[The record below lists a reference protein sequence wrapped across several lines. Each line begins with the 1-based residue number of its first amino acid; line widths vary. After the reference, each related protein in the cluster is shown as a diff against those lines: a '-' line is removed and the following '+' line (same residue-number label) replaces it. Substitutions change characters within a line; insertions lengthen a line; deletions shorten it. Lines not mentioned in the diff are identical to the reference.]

1 MLPFRQSKI
10 ILKTLEYT
18 HLLMNYALTNDRIHL
33 SCLALWL
40 LMIGL
45 PILSQAQ
52 GTRLLRQPS
61 ISKDKIAFTYASDIW
76 ISNLNGGT
84 ATRLTST
91 AAVET
96 TPVFSP
102 DGKWIAFSSN
112 RSGSYAVYV
121 VSAEGGSPKRLTW
134 YPAAAFVRGWTPDG
148 AHVLYASRR
157 ESAPG
162 NFNRLWKVN
171 PQGGS
176 AEMLPAPWA
185 NDGSYSADGNSIA
198 VDRMRRWDI
207 EWRAYRGG
215 QNTPLIILN
224 LNDLSEEKIPNDK
237 RTTDVQPVWMGD
249 KIYFLSDR
257 DWVSNIWSY
266 DIKSKALKQLTRF
279 KGSDIKTLSGS
290 NGMLAF
296 ERDGYLHT
304 IRPEQGKSKQLNI
317 KAVGDFPWAETR
329 WEDVTGRVRSL
340 SLSPT
345 GKRALVE
352 ARGEIFTIPAKDGA
366 ARNLT
371 KSSGAA
377 DRSPIWSPKGG
388 QVAWFSDKTGKYT
401 LMLADQDGLGQAK
414 SIDLGESKMVWSPSW
429 SPDGKYI
436 SFVDDDVRVKVL
448 EVATGQIQT
457 IDVGGNNLERG
468 GLSPEWSPDSQ
479 WLAYAKSASN
489 NFRRVMVWSVE
500 TKESKAMTD
509 PLADAFAPSWDR
521 GGRHLYFLASTD
533 VALRSGWANTSS
545 MQASPEYGAY
555 VILLREDQA
564 SPFAPKSDEE
574 PVKKEKEIKDEDK
587 EAKSDDTKEK
597 SKKPTAPKNKGEAV
611 DTVKI
616 DWDRLDRRTLALP
629 IPVNNYRFTVTGP
642 KGSVFIGEFV
652 ENTPGITLKK
662 FDLKSAKMSTFTGGV
677 RNLAI
682 SADGKKMIIRSRGSM
697 KIVDTTKPPGKG
709 GTGIRPRLRMKL
721 DRLAEWEQIFNE
733 AWRYERDFFYD
744 PNMHGRDWNK
754 VKERYAPLIPHLR
767 HRDDLRYVLDQLNGE
782 LSVGHSF
789 VFGGDMPK
797 VDTSRVGLLGAD
809 LTAENGGWK
818 ISRIYTT
825 ESWNPRLRAPLD
837 RPKMKVKEGHYLVGI
852 EGEALTANDNPY
864 AYLDGMA
871 GRQTIIHINTSPTME
886 GAWKETV
893 EPIRSENAL
902 RQRAWVEDNRRKV
915 DELSGGRLAYI
926 WVPNTSIPGFVSFNR
941 YYFAQQDKEGAVID
955 ERYNGGGLLDDY
967 MVDLMTRKLR
977 AALTNEVPNGAPMR
991 LPAGILGPKVLLI
1004 NELAGSG
1011 GDFFPWVFRQQQAG
1025 PLIGARTWGG
1035 LVKSSVHY
1043 AMVDGSALTAP
1054 DNAVFDPIN
1063 NKWVAENEGVAPDIE
1078 VYQDVKS
1085 WSEGRDVQ
1093 LEKAVEEALKRVD
1106 QSKADKITPPP
1117 FSKPAKK
1124 K

>member
-1 MLPFRQSKI
+1 
-10 ILKTLEYT
+10 
-18 HLLMNYALTNDRIHL
+18 MNQALTCFSAPSVFWGL
-33 SCLALWL
+33 CLTFFS
-40 LMIGL
+40 L
-45 PILSQAQ
+45 PIIGSSQ
-52 GTRLLRQPS
+52 GTRLLRQPT
-61 ISKDKIAFTYASDIW
+61 ISQNKIAFTYASDIW
-76 ISNLNGGT
+76 ISDIAGGT

-91 AAVET
+91 PAVESN
-96 TPVFSP
+96 PAFSP

-112 RSGSYAVYV
+112 RAGGTSVYV
-121 VSAEGGSPKRLTW
+121 VSAEGGMPKRLSY
-134 YPAAAFVRGWTPDG
+134 YPAAAAVRGWTPDG
-148 AHVLYASRR
+148 KHIIYASRR

-162 NFNRLWKVN
+162 NFNRLWKVS
-171 PQGGS
+171 PEGGPS
-176 AEMLPAPWA
+176 EMLPVPWA
-185 NDGSYSADGNSIA
+185 NDGSYKADGKHIA
-198 VDRMRRWDI
+198 IDRMRRWDV

-215 QNTPLIILN
+215 QNTPLILLN
-224 LNDLSEEKIPNDK
+224 LDDLSEEKIPNEQ
-237 RTTDVQPVWMGD
+237 RTTDVQPIWMGD

-266 DIKSKALKQLTRF
+266 DTKSKALKQITRF
-279 KGSDIKTLSGS
+279 KGSDIKSLT
-290 NGMLAF
+290 GMDGILAF

-304 IRPEQGKSKQLNI
+304 LRPGQGRSKQLSI
-317 KAVGDFPWAETR
+317 TVVGDYPWAATR
-329 WEDVTGRVRSL
+329 WEDVTGRIRSL

-377 DRSPIWSPKGG
+377 DRSPIWSPKGD
-388 QVAWFSDKTGKYT
+388 QVAWFSDKSGKYT
-401 LMLADQDGLGQAK
+401 LMLTSQDGLGDVK
-414 SIDLGESKMVWSPSW
+414 SLDLGESKMVWNPSW

-436 SFVDDDVRVKVL
+436 SFVDDDVRIRVL
-448 EVATGQIQT
+448 EVENGNLKT
-457 IDVGGNNLERG
+457 IDVGGNNIERG
-468 GLSPEWSPDSQ
+468 SITPQWSPDSK
-479 WLAYAKSASN
+479 WLTYAKSASN
-489 NFRRVMVWSVE
+489 NFRQVKVWSVE
-500 TKESKAMTD
+500 SNEAKVMTD

-521 GGRHLYFLASTD
+521 GGKHLYFLASTD
-533 VALRSGWANTSS
+533 VALGSGWANTSA
-545 MQASPEYGAY
+545 MGASPEYGAY
-555 VILLREDQA
+555 VIVLREGDD

-574 PVKKEKEIKDEDK
+574 PVKKDKKEKENKK
-587 EAKSDDTKEK
+587 EESAEGKKEEP
-597 SKKPTAPKNKGEAV
+597 KKPTPKKKPGTAI

-616 DWDRLDRRTLALP
+616 DWDKLGRRTLALP
-629 IPVNNYRFTVTGP
+629 IPVNNYRFTMMGP
-642 KGSVFIGEFV
+642 KGSVFIGERV

-662 FDLKSAKMSTFTGGV
+662 FELKTAKLSTFVGAV
-677 RNLAI
+677 RNLAT
-682 SADGKKMIIRSRGSM
+682 SADGKKLIVRTLRGL
-697 KIVDTTKPPGKG
+697 KIVDTARPPGKG
-709 GTGIRPRLRMKL
+709 GTSIRPRLRMKL

-744 PNMHGRDWNK
+744 PNMHGRDWDK
-754 VKERYAPLIPHLR
+754 VKERYAPLIPFVR
-767 HRDDLRYVLDQLNGE
+767 HRDDLRYVLDQVNGE

-789 VFGGDMPK
+789 VFGGDLPA

-809 LTAENGGWK
+809 LVAENGRWRIK
-818 ISRIYTT
+818 RIYTT
-825 ESWNPRLRAPLD
+825 ESWNPRLKAPLD
-837 RPKMKVKEGHYLVGI
+837 RPKMKVEEGHYLVGI
-852 EGEALTANDNPY
+852 EGVSLTANDNPY
-864 AYLDGMA
+864 EFLDGMA
-871 GRQTIIHINTSPTME
+871 GRQIILHINSSPSMD

-893 EPIRSENAL
+893 QPIRSENAL

-915 DELSGGRLAYI
+915 DELSGGRLAYV
-926 WVPNTSIPGFVSFNR
+926 WVPNTSFPGYVSFNR
-941 YYFAQQDKEGAVID
+941 YFFAQQDKEGAVID

-1011 GDFFPWVFRQQQAG
+1011 GDFFPWVFRQQNAG

-1043 AMVDGSALTAP
+1043 SMVDGSALTAP

-1063 NKWVAENEGVAPDIE
+1063 NKWVAENEGVWPDIE
-1078 VYQDVKS
+1078 VYQDAKS

-1093 LEKAVEEALKRVD
+1093 LEKAVEEALKRLGS
-1106 QSKADKITPPP
+1106 SKTDKITPPAY
-1117 FSKPAKK
+1117 SKPAKK

>member
-1 MLPFRQSKI
+1 
-10 ILKTLEYT
+10 
-18 HLLMNYALTNDRIHL
+18 MNQALTCFRVPNAFVGL
-33 SCLALWL
+33 CLAL
-40 LMIGL
+40 ICL
-45 PILSQAQ
+45 PIIGSSQ
-52 GTRLLRQPS
+52 GTRLLRQPT
-61 ISKDKIAFTYASDIW
+61 ISQDKIAFTYASDIW
-76 ISNLNGGT
+76 ICDIAGGT

-91 AAVET
+91 PAVESN
-96 TPVFSP
+96 PAFSP

-112 RSGSYAVYV
+112 RAGGTSVYV
-121 VSAEGGSPKRLTW
+121 VSAEGGMPKRLSY
-134 YPAAAFVRGWTPDG
+134 YPAAAAVRGWTPDG
-148 AHVLYASRR
+148 KHIIYASRR

-162 NFNRLWKVN
+162 NFNRLWKVS
-171 PQGGS
+171 PEGGPS
-176 AEMLPAPWA
+176 EMLPAPWA
-185 NDGSYSADGNSIA
+185 NDGSYRADGSYIA
-198 VDRMRRWDI
+198 IDRMRRWDV

-215 QNTPLIILN
+215 QNTPLVILN
-224 LNDLSEEKIPNDK
+224 LGDLSEEKIPNEQ

-266 DIKSKALKQLTRF
+266 DTKTKALKQITRF
-279 KGSDIKTLSGS
+279 KGSDIKSLSGK
-290 NGMLAF
+290 NGLLAF

-304 IRPEQGKSKQLNI
+304 LRPGQGKSKQLSI
-317 KAVGDFPWAETR
+317 TVVGDYPWAATR

-377 DRSPIWSPKGG
+377 DRSPIWSPKGD
-388 QVAWFSDKTGKYT
+388 QVAWFSDQSGKYT
-401 LMLADQDGLGQAK
+401 LMLTGQDGLGDAK
-414 SIDLGESKMVWSPSW
+414 SVELGESKMIWNPSW

-436 SFVDDDVRVKVL
+436 SFVDDDVRIRVL
-448 EVATGQIQT
+448 EVENGNLQT
-457 IDVGGNNLERG
+457 IDVGGINIERG
-468 GLSPEWSPDSQ
+468 SISPQWSPDSK
-479 WLAYAKSASN
+479 WLTYAKTASN

-500 TKESKAMTD
+500 SNESKVMTD
-509 PLADAFAPSWDR
+509 PMADAFAPSWDR
-521 GGRHLYFLASTD
+521 GGKHLYFLASTD
-533 VALRSGWANTSS
+533 VALGSGWANTSA
-545 MQASPEYGAY
+545 MAASPEYGAY
-555 VILLREDQA
+555 VIVLREGDD

-574 PVKKEKEIKDEDK
+574 PVKKEKEGDK
-587 EAKSDDTKEK
+587 KEK
-597 SKKPTAPKNKGEAV
+597 STEDKKEEPKKPAPRKKPGAAV

-616 DWDRLDRRTLALP
+616 DWNNLARRTLALP
-629 IPVNNYRFTVTGP
+629 IPVNNYRFTEMGP
-642 KGSVFIGEFV
+642 KGSVFIGERV

-662 FDLKSAKMSTFTGGV
+662 FDLKSAKLSTFVGGV
-677 RNLAI
+677 RNLAT
-682 SADGKKMIIRSRGSM
+682 SADGKKMIVRLLRGL
-697 KIVDTTKPPGKG
+697 KIVDTAKPPGKG
-709 GTGIRPRLRMKL
+709 GTTIRPRLRMKL
-721 DRLAEWEQIFNE
+721 DRMAEWEQIFNE

-754 VKERYAPLIPHLR
+754 VKERYAPLIPFVR
-767 HRDDLRYVLDQLNGE
+767 HRDDLRYILDQVNGE

-789 VFGGDMPK
+789 VFGGDFPA

-809 LTAENGGWK
+809 LEAENGRWRIK
-818 ISRIYTT
+818 RIYTT
-825 ESWNPRLRAPLD
+825 ESWNPRLKAPLD
-837 RPKMKVKEGHYLVGI
+837 RPKMKVEEGHYLVGI
-852 EGEALTANDNPY
+852 EGIPLTANDNPY
-864 AYLDGMA
+864 EFLDGMA
-871 GRQTIIHINTSPTME
+871 GRQIILYINSSPSME

-915 DELSGGRLAYI
+915 DELSDGRLAYV
-926 WVPNTSIPGFVSFNR
+926 WVPNTSFPGYVSFNR
-941 YYFAQQDKEGAVID
+941 YFFAQQDKEGAVID

-977 AALTNEVPNGAPMR
+977 AAITNEVPNGAPMR

-1063 NKWVAENEGVAPDIE
+1063 NKWVAENEGVWPDIE
-1078 VYQDVKS
+1078 VYQDAKS

-1093 LEKAVEEALKRVD
+1093 LEKAVEEALSRLPK
-1106 QSKADKITPPP
+1106 SASDKITPPP
-1117 FSKPAKK
+1117 YSKPAKK